1 MNITDTAEIIAMV
14 RDIVLLLLLVVL
26 LGVALVLFLKV
37 SSVVNSVKRTI
48 RDAEEMVST
57 VSGSVVRPAAAG
69 SGIAFGAGKI
79 LAFILGLGRRKKK
92 KGGSNG

>member
-14 RDIVLLLLLVVL
+14 RDIVLLALLVVL
-26 LGVALVLFLKV
+26 LLVAFVLFLKL
-37 SSVVNSVKRTI
+37 SSVINSVKRTI

-79 LAFILGLGRRKKK
+79 LAFMFGLGRRRKK

>member
-14 RDIVLLLLLVVL
+14 RDIVFLALLLVL
-26 LGVALVLFLKV
+26 LIVALVLFLKL
-37 SSVVNSVKRTI
+37 SSMLNSVKRTI

-79 LAFILGLGRRKKK
+79 LAFMFGLGRKRKK
-92 KGGSNG
+92 KGGNNG